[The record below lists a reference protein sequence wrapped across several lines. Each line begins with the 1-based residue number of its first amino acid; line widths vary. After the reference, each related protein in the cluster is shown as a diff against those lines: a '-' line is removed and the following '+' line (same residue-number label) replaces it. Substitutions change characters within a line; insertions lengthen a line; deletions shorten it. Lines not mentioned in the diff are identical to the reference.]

1 MNNLRFTGAIFDMDG
16 TIIDSMALWKN
27 MAWGIFEE
35 NDLQIPKNLEE
46 NIYSMTF
53 LDAAKYCI
61 QISNTDKKAE
71 ELVCDWEMR
80 ALDFYDTKIEVKP
93 YVEEFLE
100 YLKQMGICIS
110 LTTSNFEV
118 VARKILKRLGLIE
131 YFDSFTFTQEV
142 TRSKHYPDVFNLAA
156 ERLCVK
162 PSECIVF
169 EDSLSSIKGA
179 KAAGMF
185 VVGVQDVHAAID
197 AEEIKRESD
206 LYIKS
211 FDKLIGKDEL
221 FKN

>member
-80 ALDFYDTKIEVKP
+80 ALDFYDTKIEDYTQQYGDP
-93 YVEEFLE
+93 YEIFKDDPTIKNRE
-100 YLKQMGICIS
+100 
-110 LTTSNFEV
+110 
-118 VARKILKRLGLIE
+118 
-131 YFDSFTFTQEV
+131 
-142 TRSKHYPDVFNLAA
+142 
-156 ERLCVK
+156 
-162 PSECIVF
+162 
-169 EDSLSSIKGA
+169 SIK
-179 KAAGMF
+179 KF
-185 VVGVQDVHAAID
+185 VKTDG
-197 AEEIKRESD
+197 
-206 LYIKS
+206 
-211 FDKLIGKDEL
+211 DE
-221 FKN
+221 